1 MKIDAQGSEL
11 NILEGGEK
19 FLKNNL
25 IGLQI
30 GVEFNEIYKG
40 QPLFNSMDSFIRNNL
55 GLQLWDLQ
63 PLGHTKII

>member
-30 GVEFNEIYKG
+30 EVEFNEIYKG
-40 QPLFNSMDSFIRNNL
+40 QPLFNI
-55 GLQLWDLQ
+55 
-63 PLGHTKII
+63 